1 MFLFWLITLVA
12 ATGNI
17 ILGIFAIARNRNSST
32 NRLFAILALSAAF
45 WATTNFFSL
54 QVTSPDLALLLTRLV
69 MFFVVGQTTSFFL
82 LMHSFPGKNINI
94 KPFKK
99 KLYILFSVITLLMTL
114 TPLLFVSLDLTKS
127 LPPPVPIPGP
137 GLAVFILHALISVV
151 GGLSQLIKKFRS
163 TEGIE
168 KAQWR
173 FLLFATILLFVLV
186 PLTNFL
192 AVVIFQFSDLVF
204 LSPVYTLVFVTLV
217 YYSIAHYRLLDIRP
231 VVARSVAYMLLIVAF
246 ASMYSTA
253 TFSLSSLF
261 FAEADMSKGFQIF
274 SIITAVILAFTFQPL
289 KRFFDKITDH
299 IFYRDR
305 YETEEVL
312 NRLGKVFVAQSNSF
326 ELLDDSLHIITQTL
340 KTKTGHLVVMNE
352 GEIYKIA
359 STAGADS
366 TNITLE
372 QLQSFSDQLSIYD
385 ETNYHD
391 AKYEA
396 FHAIDAYVVLRL
408 ELQDELIGYLVLG
421 SKQSG
426 TIFTQQDVNL
436 LEILSQELA
445 VAIQN
450 ARQYEEIANF
460 GDIMQREVMDAT
472 AKLRETNQRLVQL
485 DEAKDEFISMAS
497 HQLRTPLTT
506 IKGYL
511 SMLLEGDA
519 GKLSKKQQEFI
530 DMAYVSSQRMVHLI
544 SDMLNVSRISTGR
557 LIIEPAEF
565 DLIKTTKD
573 EIGQLR
579 RQAKARDVTLRLHKP
594 KESHIRV
601 NLDENKIR
609 QVMMNF
615 IDNGIYYAPEGKVD
629 VYLETRDDYVE
640 FRVEDNGIGVPK
652 EDQKQLFT
660 KFYRAENARHVRP
673 DGTGLGLYMAKQ
685 VIEAQDGEII
695 FNSEEGKGSTFGFRF
710 KQG

>member
-1 MFLFWLITLVA
+1 MFELIIVI
-12 ATGNI
+12 TGVLINACI
-17 ILGIFAIARNRNSST
+17 GVFVFTQNPKHIVNQLYG
-32 NRLFAILALSAAF
+32 ILASSLVV
-45 WATTNFFSL
+45 WPIVNYLSL
-54 QVTSPDLALLLTRLV
+54 QTDDRLLFIRLV
-69 MFFVVGQTTSFFL
+69 IFFVVVMSAA
-82 LMHSFPGKNINI
+82 
-94 KPFKK
+94 
-99 KLYILFSVITLLMTL
+99 LFYLISALNKQLVVFSRWQWAGIIYTIITAVLTL
-114 TPLLFVSLDLTKS
+114 TPLVFSGLTPGS
-127 LPPPVPIPGP
+127 DPVPIPNIGIVLFLLHL
-137 GLAVFILHALISVV
+137 GVFFVGSLIMLLVK
-151 GGLSQLIKKFRS
+151 IRH
-163 TEGIE
+163 TEGR
-168 KAQWR
+168 QR
-173 FLLFATILLFVLV
+173 LQLLYIFIGMIPLFVFGPV
-186 PLTNFL
+186 TGFVMP
-192 AVVIFQFSDLVF
+192 VVFQIADFAA
-204 LSPVYTLVFVTLV
+204 LSPVYATFFAVLVGYAT
-217 YYSIAHYRLLDIRP
+217 IKHRLFDLRLI
-231 VVARSVAYMLLIVAF
+231 VARSIAYSLAI
-246 ASMYSTA
+246 A
-253 TFSLSSLF
+253 TLGLVYGFTVFGFIDDF
-261 FAEADMSKGFQIF
+261 FPDTRMSVLQQAIYAT
-274 SIITAVILAFTFQPL
+274 TAVFLAFTFQPL

-359 STAGADS
+359 STAGADN

-385 ETNYHD
+385 ETDYHD

-396 FHAIDAYVVLRL
+396 FHAIGAYVVLRL

-557 LIIEPAEF
+557 LMIEPVEF
-565 DLIKTTKD
+565 DLIKTVKD

-579 RQAKARDVTLRLHKP
+579 RQAKARDVTLHLHKP

-601 NLDENKIR
+601 NLDESKIR

-615 IDNGIYYAPEGKVD
+615 MDNAIYYTPEGKVD
-629 VYLETRDDYVE
+629 VYLETRDGYVE

-660 KFYRAENARHVRP
+660 KFYRAENARHIRP

-685 VIEAQDGEII
+685 VIEVQDGEII
-695 FNSEEGKGSTFGFRF
+695 FNSEEGQGSTFGFRF
-710 KQG
+710 KQE